1 MEEGNM
7 PTINIFYGI
16 RIFMYQTSKEHNP
29 PHIHAEYGEHHAS
42 FRISDGALIRGEFP
56 NRATAMV
63 KEFIEKYKDEL
74 IQMWESGNYYKLE
87 GIN

>member
-1 MEEGNM
+1 M
-7 PTINIFYGI
+7 PTISIFYGI
-16 RIFMYQTSKEHNP
+16 RIFMYQISKEHKP
-29 PHIHAEYGEHHAS
+29 PHIHAEYSGYEAI
-42 FRISDGALIRGEFP
+42 FRISDGVLIGGEFP

-74 IQMWESGNYYKLE
+74 IQMWESGTYYKLE